1 MSDIQTLITDLKAKS
16 ASSDALSRR
25 VDKLTAEVTELAQK
39 GANTI
44 GKKSAPSVGDQV
56 AEAAA
61 IEMFRNRFTDRARV
75 PVSGFRGKS
84 ITSASGFNVTRNEG
98 LVSQVSAAT
107 RLRDLVPSVRID
119 TGGVVEFARHAST
132 TGKAASQASEGAT
145 KAQVTPV
152 FEPVTSPVATI
163 AAWLPASRQV
173 LSDVPQLR
181 DFIDTFLRDE
191 LDAECDR
198 QLLKGSGADGE
209 MRGFMLDAQAYSRT
223 TAGDV
228 ACDVVRRA
236 ITQLQLARGV
246 PTGLVVN
253 PVGLERL
260 ELEKDT
266 TDRYVMAVEATTA
279 GGSPVI
285 WRVPVVT
292 STSMDEN
299 QFLLADF
306 ARAARIYDRED
317 VTITVAEQ
325 HADFFVKNMVAIL
338 AEERLTLATMR
349 GSMLVK
355 GDLLA

>member
-1 MSDIQTLITDLKAKS
+1 MSDIQTLIAEIKAKS
-16 ASSDALSRR
+16 ANSDALVRR
-25 VDKLTAEVTELAQK
+25 VDQLTLEVTELAQK
-39 GANTI
+39 GGNSLSL
-44 GKKSAPSVGDQV
+44 KSVPSVGDQV
-56 AEAAA
+56 AEAQAF
-61 IEMFRNRFTDRARV
+61 EMFKSRFTERARV
-75 PVSGFRGKS
+75 PVSGFRAKS

-107 RLRDLVPSVRID
+107 RLRDLVPSVSID
-119 TGGVVEFARHAST
+119 TGGVVEYARHVST

-152 FEPVTSPVATI
+152 FEPVTATVATI

-191 LDAECDR
+191 LDAEGDR
-198 QLLKGSGADGE
+198 QLLKGTGLDGE
-209 MRGFMLDAQAYSRT
+209 MRGFMLDAQAYNRT
-223 TAGDV
+223 TVADL

-236 ITQLQLARGV
+236 VTQLQLARGV

-266 TDRYVMAVEATTA
+266 TGRYVMVMEATTA

-292 STSMDEN
+292 STFMDEN

-306 ARAARIYDRED
+306 ARAARIYDREE
-317 VTITVAEQ
+317 VTITVADQ

-349 GSMLVK
+349 ASMLVK
-355 GDLLA
+355 GELFE